1 MESKDKK
8 TNDKNIK
15 DNNGSS
21 GLPLVIIG
29 IVLLVAVVGGW
40 YLYNS
45 SSKKTP
51 VRSNT
56 ANTANNSAQPQTNNT
71 PMVSSVLG
79 AQPPHFK
86 GAQNSAVVLEEFA
99 DYQCPTCGA
108 MHPVMNEVNAFYG
121 SRIKFIYRNF
131 PLVQMHKNAY
141 EAAVSGEAAGLQG
154 KFWEMQNLIF
164 QNQRVWSNVDAVKP
178 IFEGYA
184 QTIGLDVEKFK
195 TDVAGISAKQRV
207 DLDLQRGR
215 SLNISS
221 TPTVLVNGVP
231 VPFEQMT
238 IDGMKKIIDAELA
251 KTGANQ
257 PSQVNQPKAPAP
269 ANTSGEEKGVEKP
282 AANAANANGK
292 K

>member
-8 TNDKNIK
+8 VNA
-15 DNNGSS
+15 NNSNS

-45 SSKKTP
+45 SGKKTP

-56 ANTANNSAQPQTNNT
+56 NNASNVAQPQANNT
-71 PMVSSVLG
+71 PMVSSILG

-86 GAQNSAVVLEEFA
+86 GAQNSPVVIEEFA
-99 DYQCPTCGA
+99 DYQCPTCGV
-108 MHPVMNEVNAFYG
+108 MHPVLNEINAFYG

-131 PLVQMHKNAY
+131 PLPMHKNGY
-141 EAAVSGEAAGLQG
+141 EASVAAEAAGLQG
-154 KFWEMQNLIF
+154 KIWEMQNLLF
-164 QNQRVWSNVDAVKP
+164 QNQKVWSNTDTART

-184 QTIGLDVEKFK
+184 QTIGLDVEKYK
-195 TDVAGISAKQRV
+195 TDVAGLNAKQRV
-207 DLDLQRGR
+207 DADVKRGQ
-215 SLNISS
+215 SLNINS
-221 TPTVLVNGVP
+221 TPTVIINGKP

-238 IDGMKKIIDAELA
+238 VDGMKKIIDAELA
-251 KTGANQ
+251 ATGANQ
-257 PSQVNQPKAPAP
+257 PAQVNQPKAPA
-269 ANTSGEEKGVEKP
+269 NKSDEEKGVETAP
-282 AANAANANGK
+282 ATASNTNGK

>member
-1 MESKDKK
+1 MENKDKK
-8 TNDKNIK
+8 VNA
-15 DNNGSS
+15 NNSNS

-29 IVLLVAVVGGW
+29 IVLLVALVGGW

-45 SSKKTP
+45 SSKTP

-56 ANTANNSAQPQTNNT
+56 NTNAANNSAQPQVNNT

-86 GAQNSAVVLEEFA
+86 GAQNSSVVLEEFA
-99 DYQCPTCGA
+99 DYQCPTCGV
-108 MHPVMNEVNAFYG
+108 MHPVLNEVNAFYG

-131 PLVQMHKNAY
+131 PLTQIHKNAY
-141 EAAVSGEAAGLQG
+141 EAAVAGEAAGLQG
-154 KFWEMQNLIF
+154 KFWEMQNLLF
-164 QNQRVWSNVDAVKP
+164 QNQRVWSNVQDVKP

-195 TDVAGISAKQRV
+195 TDIAGLSAKQRV

-257 PSQVNQPKAPAP
+257 PAQVNQPKTP
-269 ANTSGEEKGVEKP
+269 ANKSDEEKGVENAPVNP
-282 AANAANANGK
+282 ANTNGK